1 MKAFTNVSPSSLA
14 EAVAQLQA
22 ARARGEIAYP
32 AGGGS
37 DLLGM
42 IKDELVPPPDVLVDL
57 KRIAGVDGIEMSR
70 RGASIGGLATVDAV
84 SRDSGLLERYPVLVE
99 AAGAVGTPQIRN
111 MGTIAGNVCQRPWC
125 PYFRQGF
132 ACLKR
137 GGDRCYS
144 VTGEH
149 QQHAIFGAGPSFIV
163 HPSDTA
169 NAFVALDAAFR
180 ILGPGGERAV
190 PAAEFFVPPRTTLER
205 ENVLRDDEL
214 LIGMTLPREHSGRR
228 GTYRKIMDREAW
240 THAVVSLALTLD
252 MDGDFVRD
260 ARIVLGGVAPIPWRV
275 PAAEDAVRGKRIDE
289 ASAAAAGEAAIA
301 GAQPLPKNAYK
312 VGIVRSL
319 VRRTLLELGGS
330 RA

>member
-1 MKAFTNVSPSSLA
+1 MKAFKNVSPTTLDDA
-14 EAVAQLQA
+14 IAALQA
-22 ARARGEIAYP
+22 ARARGELAYP

-42 IKDELVPPPDVLVDL
+42 IKDELVPPPDVIVDL
-57 KRIAGVDGIEMSR
+57 KRVAGLSAIEVSR
-70 RGASIGGLATVDAV
+70 RGAAIGGLASVDDV
-84 SRDSGLLERYPVLVE
+84 SRNEDLLEGYRVLAE

-132 ACLKR
+132 PCLKR

-144 VTGEH
+144 VVGEH

-180 ILGPGGERAV
+180 ILGPSGERAV
-190 PAAEFFVPPRTTLER
+190 PANEFFVAPRTTLAR
-205 ENVLRDDEL
+205 ENVLGDDEL
-214 LIGMTLPREHSGRR
+214 LIGMTLPREHAGRR

-252 MDGDFVRD
+252 MDGAICRD

-275 PAAEDAVRGKRIDE
+275 PAAEDAVRGRRIDE
-289 ASAAAAGEAAIA
+289 AAAAAAGEAASA
-301 GAQPLPKNAYK
+301 GAQPLPKNGYK
-312 VGIVRSL
+312 VGMVRAL
-319 VRRTLLELGGS
+319 VRRTLLEL
-330 RA
+330 AA

>member
-1 MKAFTNVSPSSLA
+1 MKAFTNLSPTTLE
-14 EAVAQLQA
+14 EAIALLQRA
-22 ARARGEIAYP
+22 HARGEIAYP

-57 KRIAGVDGIEMSR
+57 KRVAGLDSIETSR
-70 RGASIGGLATVDAV
+70 HGAAIGGLATVDAV
-84 SRDSGLLERYPVLVE
+84 SRDGVLLEQYRVLAE

-125 PYFRQGF
+125 LYFRQGF

-144 VTGEH
+144 IVGEN

-169 NAFVALDAAFR
+169 NAFVALDATFLL
-180 ILGPGGERAV
+180 LGPSGERRV
-190 PAAEFFVPPRTTLER
+190 PAGEFFVPPRTTLAR
-205 ENVLRDDEL
+205 ENVLGDDEL
-214 LIGMTLPREHSGRR
+214 LIGMTLPREHLGRR
-228 GTYRKIMDREAW
+228 GAYRKVMDREAW
-240 THAVVSLALTLD
+240 THAVVSVALTLD
-252 MDGDFVRD
+252 MDGDVCRD

-275 PAAEDAVRGKRIDE
+275 AAAEDAVRGRRIDE
-289 ASAAAAGEAAIA
+289 TSAGQAGEAAIA
-301 GAQPLPKNAYK
+301 GAQPLAKNAYK
-312 VGIVRSL
+312 VGMVRAL
-319 VRRTLLELGGS
+319 VRRTLLEVAGTT
-330 RA
+330 A

>member
-1 MKAFTNVSPSSLA
+1 MKAFTNLSPTTLD
-14 EAVAQLQA
+14 EAIAQLQA

-42 IKDELVPPPDVLVDL
+42 IKDELVPPPDVIVDL
-57 KRIAGVDGIEMSR
+57 KRVAGLSAIETTR
-70 RGASIGGLATVDAV
+70 RGVVVGGLATVDDV
-84 SRDSGLLERYPVLVE
+84 SRNESLLERYRVLAE

-111 MGTIAGNVCQRPWC
+111 TGTIAGNVCQRPWC

-132 ACLKR
+132 PCLKR

-144 VTGEH
+144 VVGEH

-169 NAFVALDAAFR
+169 NAFVALDAKFR
-180 ILGPGGERAV
+180 VLGPGGERTV
-190 PAAEFFVPPRTTLER
+190 PAGDFFVPPRTTLAR
-205 ENVLRDDEL
+205 ENVLGDDEL
-214 LIGMTLPREHSGRR
+214 LIGMTLPREHAGRR

-240 THAVVSLALTLD
+240 THAVVSVALTLD
-252 MDGDFVRD
+252 LDGDVVRD

-275 PAAEDAVRGKRIDE
+275 PAAEDAVRGRRIDE

-301 GAQPLPKNAYK
+301 GAQPLPKNGYK
-312 VGIVRSL
+312 VGMVQAL
-319 VRRTLLELGGS
+319 VRRTLLEL
-330 RA
+330 AA

>member
-1 MKAFTNVSPSSLA
+1 MKAFKNVSPTTLDDA
-14 EAVAQLQA
+14 IAALQA
-22 ARARGEIAYP
+22 ARARGELAYP

-42 IKDELVPPPDVLVDL
+42 IKDELVPPPDVIVDL
-57 KRIAGVDGIEMSR
+57 KRVAGLSAIEVSR
-70 RGASIGGLATVDAV
+70 RGAAIGGLASVDDV
-84 SRDSGLLERYPVLVE
+84 SRNEDLLEGYRVLAE

-132 ACLKR
+132 PCLKR
-137 GGDRCYS
+137 GGDRCFS
-144 VTGEH
+144 VVGEH

-169 NAFVALDAAFR
+169 NAFVALDASFR
-180 ILGPGGERAV
+180 ILGPNGERTV
-190 PAAEFFVPPRTTLER
+190 PAAGFFVAPRTTLAR
-205 ENVLRDDEL
+205 ENVLGDDEL
-214 LIGMTLPREHSGRR
+214 LIGMTLPREHAGRR

-252 MDGDFVRD
+252 MDGAICRD

-275 PAAEDAVRGKRIDE
+275 PAAEDAVRGRRIDE
-289 ASAAAAGEAAIA
+289 AAAAAAGEAASA
-301 GAQPLPKNAYK
+301 GAQPLPKNGYK
-312 VGIVRSL
+312 VGMVRAL
-319 VRRTLLELGGS
+319 VRRTLLEL
-330 RA
+330 AA